1 MAKRYASLFFDQN
14 PDDASRPGGD
24 EQIPEAKKAP
34 YRLLLVDDEPNIL
47 SALRRVF
54 QRENYELLFASN
66 GNEALRIIEKQPVE
80 LIMTDFMMPG
90 MNGSELLREVRERW
104 PNTIRIMLTGH
115 ANTDAVMGSI
125 KEGAVYR
132 FILKPWNDDDIRLT
146 IALALEQ
153 YELIQRTRSL
163 EQQTKKQH
171 KDLETISKLTATN
184 RSQLAILLHKR
195 GWLNAQQ
202 IQQLHREMQS
212 QKTPVV
218 RQLLKHE
225 WVDFRKVFEMLRDDM
240 LFEEIDLR
248 EFQPDPALMSLIPQK
263 ICTRQLVLP
272 LRVQG
277 QRLRLAMVDPM
288 DVNLIDELGFMTGYT
303 VHPLLCE
310 TTQMQAKLAEI
321 FGEISELD
329 DLATKVGTDDP
340 YEGIEIVL
348 DDESDQES
356 LEQLLGSS
364 EEPPA
369 IRLVNAI
376 ILEALRLGASDIH
389 VHPRT
394 KSLVVRYRIDGVL
407 QDKIHIPTSLL
418 MSVVS
423 RIKVMAELDITER
436 RKPQDGRIT
445 VKTPMKIVDLRIS
458 TLPTINGEKVVMR
471 VLERQSS
478 AQSLEDMGLSE
489 HNLKRLMHVV
499 AKPQGIILATGP
511 TGSGKTTTLYAL
523 LQHNASPERNYVTIE
538 DPVEFHVDMAG
549 QVPVKD
555 RIGLSFASILR
566 AILRQDPDVILLG
579 EIRDEETADVAFHAA
594 MTGHLVYSTL
604 HTSSASATVARLL
617 DLNLKP
623 FVLASTLE
631 AIIAQRLVRRICPHC
646 YEQTDPPTEILEQLG
661 PRFTTPELTFYRGK
675 GCDKCHKG
683 YKGRLAIHEV
693 LTMNQQLRIA
703 ITEGASAMQIE
714 SIAQEQGMRV
724 LLDDALEKLRDG
736 LTTPEEILRLLGP
749 QVLNE

>member
-1 MAKRYASLFFDQN
+1 MSTRYASLFHGQETETV
-14 PDDASRPGGD
+14 PDTP
-24 EQIPEAKKAP
+24 PTTKKAP
-34 YRLLLVDDEPNIL
+34 YKLLLVDDEPNIL
-47 SALRRVF
+47 ASLRRVF
-54 QRENYELLFASN
+54 QRESYELLFARS
-66 GNEALRIIEKQPVE
+66 GEEALKVLEKQSVE

-90 MNGSELLREVRERW
+90 MNGSDLLREVRERW
-104 PNTIRIMLTGH
+104 PETIRIMLTGH

-125 KEGAVYR
+125 KDGAVYR

-153 YELIQRTRSL
+153 YELIQRTRAL
-163 EQQTKKQH
+163 EQQTQKQSR
-171 KDLETISKLTATN
+171 DLDTISKLTATN
-184 RSQLAILLHKR
+184 RSQLAILLHKK
-195 GWLNAQQ
+195 GWLNPQQ

-225 WVDFRKVFEMLRDDM
+225 WVNFRKVFEMLRDEM

-248 EFQPDPALMSLIPQK
+248 EFQPDPSLLSLVPQK

-272 LRVQG
+272 LRTNG

-288 DVNLIDELGFMTGYT
+288 DISLIDELGFMTGYT
-303 VHPLLCE
+303 IHPLLCE
-310 TTQMQAKLAEI
+310 TSQMQAKLAEI
-321 FGEISELD
+321 FGETSDLD
-329 DLATKVGTDDP
+329 DITTRVGTDDP

-407 QDKIHIPTSLL
+407 QDKIHIPTNLL

-478 AQSLEDMGLSE
+478 AQSLADMGLSE

-549 QVPVKD
+549 QVPVKE
-555 RIGLSFASILR
+555 RIGLNFASVLR

-604 HTSSASATVARLL
+604 HTSSAATTVARLL
-617 DLNLKP
+617 DLDLKP
-623 FVLASTLE
+623 FVLASALE
-631 AIIAQRLVRRICPHC
+631 AIIAQRLVRRICKYCREEIPAP
-646 YEQTDPPTEILEQLG
+646 TDALNQLG
-661 PRFTTPELTFYRGK
+661 PQFMNPNLTFYHGK
-675 GCDKCHKG
+675 GCEKCHKG
-683 YKGRLAIHEV
+683 YKGRVAIHEV
-693 LTMNQQLRIA
+693 LTMNADLRIA

-714 SIAQEQGMRV
+714 AIAREQGMKV
-724 LLDDALEKLRDG
+724 LLDDALEKLKDG
-736 LTTPEEILRLLGP
+736 LTTADEILRLLGP
-749 QVLNE
+749 QVLNG